1 MKQYILIITLL
12 MTWFCK
18 SQTYTLRTYGINF
31 PKDSYVKDTQNE
43 LPAYEGTWKGTWD
56 GKTILITFK
65 KIKYYTSALGNSA
78 YYIDILVGKFKVID
92 QNNKV
97 LFDNTNIAD
106 TEARIKGGKFRKKD
120 GRYSLRYRDKDVC
133 DINGFITIYFTDHTK
148 SRLQWNFY
156 EGSNLIT
163 PDCPYYNAAVFPQ
176 PLPKDLVLVKQ

>member
-1 MKQYILIITLL
+1 MKQFILIIILL

-65 KIKYYTSALGNSA
+65 KQIKIYDSFFSIYRDRL
-78 YYIDILVGKFKVID
+78 IGKFKVLD
-92 QNNKV
+92 QNNKI
-97 LFDNTNIAD
+97 LFDSTNISD
-106 TEARIKGGKFRKKD
+106 TEAKIKGGRFLKRN
-120 GRYSLRYRDKDVC
+120 GNLYNLSYSDM
-133 DINGFITIYFTDHTK
+133 DICGIGGFITIYFTDHTK

>member
-1 MKQYILIITLL
+1 MKQFILIATMLAA
-12 MTWFCK
+12 WSCK
-18 SQTYTLRTYGINF
+18 AQIYPLRTF
-31 PKDSYVKDTQNE
+31 SELPKGAYLKDTKNE

-65 KIKYYTSALGNSA
+65 KETNIYDSIFGIYRDFLIA
-78 YYIDILVGKFKVID
+78 KFKVLD
-92 QNNKV
+92 QNNRI
-97 LFDNTNIAD
+97 LFDNTNLSDQDSKI
-106 TEARIKGGKFRKKD
+106 EGGKFRKKD
-120 GRYSLRYRDKDVC
+120 DRYSLNYHDKDIC
-133 DINGFITIYFTDHTK
+133 GLWGFITIYFTDHTK